1 MVLEPT
7 CVRPALPA
15 REIGKGPASRAFSFR
30 AFCML
35 APVLAAMMVLA
46 IPALAQ
52 VSREET
58 WPRIKCDN
66 YRKAWAFTL
75 ARRDRQGLG
84 AEFIAA
90 HEAFLASDCNG
101 ERNVCPRSKEELDLA
116 NLMVILA
123 MNAGT
128 ASTFLPFACK
138 KSP

>member
-1 MVLEPT
+1 MRALAFPL
-7 CVRPALPA
+7 RPRHLLPA
-15 REIGKGPASRAFSFR
+15 V
-30 AFCML
+30 CL
-35 APVLAAMMVLA
+35 LAAHVASMTPV
-46 IPALAQ
+46 PAQ
-52 VSREET
+52 VSREES
-58 WPRIKCDN
+58 WPKIKCDN
-66 YRKAWAFTL
+66 YRKAWQFTL
-75 ARRDRQGLG
+75 ARRDRRGLG

-90 HEAFLASDCNG
+90 HEAFLASDCQG